1 MLKNSIQHQCLWN
14 GNDLGCSVSGFYL
27 PKGIVPCAVKV
38 PCANMEV
45 PRSFGARG
53 GHTYICCTDTRDR
66 CQIIEYGLR
75 VKFPPPGG
83 SGLRILP
90 HPEFLSVYEAR
101 KKAPHLGKFLRG
113 ANVRL
118 QSLLL
123 DFMYDT
129 LHWKLARSLKQQIYK
144 VDCIIINILYQIA
157 IQLGRAN
164 RTRTV
169 RGMENNLIT
178 KYAAVV
184 LIV

>member
-1 MLKNSIQHQCLWN
+1 MVTHT
-14 GNDLGCSVSGFYL
+14 
-27 PKGIVPCAVKV
+27 PAVLTPATGV
-38 PCANMEV
+38 
-45 PRSFGARG
+45 
-53 GHTYICCTDTRDR
+53 
-66 CQIIEYGLR
+66 IECGLR

-90 HPEFLSVYEAR
+90 PPEFLSVYEAR
-101 KKAPHLGKFLRG
+101 KKAPHLGKILRG

-118 QSLLL
+118 RSLLL

-169 RGMENNLIT
+169 RGMENNLVT